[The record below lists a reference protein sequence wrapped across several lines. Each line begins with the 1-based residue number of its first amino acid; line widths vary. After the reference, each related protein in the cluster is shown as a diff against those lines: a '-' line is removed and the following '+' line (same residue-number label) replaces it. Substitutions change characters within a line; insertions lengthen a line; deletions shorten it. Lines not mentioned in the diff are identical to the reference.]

1 MPGQRIQRVNEL
13 LRHEIAAGLYRVQTA
28 PPLDLARV
36 TVSGVDTTPDL
47 QKATVHVSVL
57 PAPDGADDTDHILRT
72 LNRARKDFQ
81 RLVADHIVL
90 KYTPHL
96 QFVKDEGQA
105 HADRIYRILD
115 NLPPMADEST
125 PGEET
130 PDGPPA

>member
-1 MPGQRIQRVNEL
+1 MPGKRIQRVNEL
-13 LRHEIAAGLYRVQTA
+13 LRHEIAAGLYRVQTD

-36 TVSGVDTTPDL
+36 TVSGVDTTTDL
-47 QKATVHVSVL
+47 KKATVHVSVL
-57 PAPDGADDTDHILRT
+57 AGEGVPPPDQVVAT

-81 RLVADHIVL
+81 RLVASNIVL
-90 KYTPHL
+90 KNTPRL

-115 NLPPMADEST
+115 NLPPMADEPPS
-125 PGEET
+125 GEET